1 MKGGVRTFARM
12 VRAVLDRRYPN
23 FPWRTTLGL
32 VGGLAYLV
40 FPLDVIPDALLPIGL
55 LDDAVVLGF
64 VVRMIKKDVDAFRAW
79 ETPR

>member
-1 MKGGVRTFARM
+1 MKGAARAFTRM

-23 FPWRTTLGL
+23 FPWRTALGL
-32 VGGLAYLV
+32 LGGFAYLV
-40 FPLDVIPDALLPIGL
+40 FPLDLLPDAILPIGL